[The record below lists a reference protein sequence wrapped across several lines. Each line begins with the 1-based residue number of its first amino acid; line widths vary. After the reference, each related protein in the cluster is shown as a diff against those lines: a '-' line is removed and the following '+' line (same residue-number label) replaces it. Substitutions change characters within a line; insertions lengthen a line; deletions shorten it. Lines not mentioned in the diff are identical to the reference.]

1 MSRNDRT
8 RETAQGNGVEKAR
21 AAWGMLLLTRPSA
34 AARILSGPPPYPR
47 LELPVLRVLGVRHVV
62 QAAFTAARPCP
73 RTVVGGAGLDV
84 LHALTGIGY
93 AASGRSRRR
102 TGLLDATIAS
112 GFAFAT
118 TMLTPMS
125 PQGEPSSGTTG
136 SGESSAAQRTA
147 VAVLAAG
154 VLGAGGWWLLSRSPA
169 AKSPD
174 RGRTPRPG
182 DPGTLRYRVPDG
194 QDPAVLIAALETAGH
209 ASEPDRVAGEHYL
222 TIFCDDLRQDRPHVR
237 SVIERTPESSFS
249 GGDVIHVPVVFE
261 DERHHHVI

>member
-8 RETAQGNGVEKAR
+8 RETAQGNAVEKAR
-21 AAWGMLLLTRPSA
+21 VAWGMLLLTRPGV
-34 AARILSGPPPYPR
+34 AARMLSGRPPYPR
-47 LELPVLRVLGVRHVV
+47 LELPVLRVLGLRHVA

-84 LHALTGIGY
+84 LHALSGIGY
-93 AASGRSRRR
+93 AASNRSRRR

-118 TMLTPMS
+118 TMLTPMG
-125 PQGEPSSGTTG
+125 PQGEPSPGTAG
-136 SGESSAAQRTA
+136 SGETGTARRTA
-147 VAVLAAG
+147 VAVVAAG
-154 VLGAGGWWLLSRSPA
+154 VLGAGGWWLLSRSSA
-169 AKSPD
+169 ETSPD
-174 RGRTPRPG
+174 RRRPLRPG

-222 TIFCDDLRQDRPHVR
+222 TIFCDDLRQDRPRVR
-237 SVIERTPESSFS
+237 SVIEQTHESSFS